1 MSVGRRALP
10 ALLALAAALADA
22 RGAHGLAFDALL
34 AAVPFTAVA
43 GARLVRR
50 LPRATATSSVGGL
63 QALLWALALCLVV
76 LSCAVRSP
84 ATEAGV
90 VPPLGASA
98 LVALPGGLRAEGG
111 RRRRAVRAPRAAAGE
126 ALEGQRVRR
135 RAGDVDQR
143 CHEEERADR
152 DGDADRRRRRPAAA
166 RAAATPPAGASCS
179 SAASRK
185 YIARTIPR

>member
-10 ALLALAAALADA
+10 ALLVLAAALADA

-43 GARLVRR
+43 GLVAFGAYLERR
-50 LPRATATSSVGGL
+50 GDSVGGL

-90 VPPLGASA
+90 VPPLGPDG
-98 LVALPGGLRAEGG
+98 LPGGLRAEGG
-111 RRRRAVRAPRAAAGE
+111 CSRRALRASRAASRE
-126 ALEGQRVRR
+126 ALEG
-135 RAGDVDQR
+135 
-143 CHEEERADR
+143 
-152 DGDADRRRRRPAAA
+152 
-166 RAAATPPAGASCS
+166 
-179 SAASRK
+179 
-185 YIARTIPR
+185 